1 MKKVLFVCL
10 AFSLSLLTTKTNA
23 QIKIGS
29 FDEESVLGL
38 VPGLQQKVDA
48 ELQKF
53 VADSLKPEYDAEL
66 EMLQMNDSLLNKDS
80 LTKSESWKK
89 TIKTQ
94 IANSRYKLQN
104 WQQYQNQRLQAKQD
118 EVLFPDKQRIY
129 KALDEIIKDQ
139 KYTHVMKSDV
149 FLLAPPLDN
158 LSIKVAQKLKLPL
171 PKDVEDA
178 IKAAQGQGGG
188 NQGGNNKPPAK
199 TTPPTKKP

>member
-23 QIKIGS
+23 QKIGS

-38 VPGLQQKVDA
+38 FPGLQQKVDSA
-48 ELQKF
+48 LQQF

-66 EMLQMNDSLLNKDS
+66 EMLQTKDSLLKDS
-80 LTKSESWKK
+80 LGKSESWKK
-89 TIKTQ
+89 NLKNEIGVH
-94 IANSRYKLQN
+94 RYKLQN
-104 WQQYQNQRLQAKQD
+104 WQQYQQQRLQGKQD
-118 EVLFPDKQRIY
+118 EVLFPY
-129 KALDEIIKDQ
+129 KKKVYEALDEIIRDQ
-139 KYTHVMKSDV
+139 KYTHVMKSEV

-188 NQGGNNKPPAK
+188 NPAGGNKPATKPA
-199 TTPPTKKP
+199 PTKKP